1 MSADAIRL
9 TCADYAQVMPLAT
22 GAVQPSRFGL
32 ELLLGKRGSWP
43 DRAEALRRSL
53 GDDTVHGGESS
64 MGQHLGRIGRGDRS
78 AVALPI
84 FVLRNFTARDLYV
97 RRGAAIR
104 TVADLAGKRI
114 GMYSWSASGSIWYR
128 HFLDYAGV
136 APENVQWTIGEIDTA
151 SSALNVTYPA
161 GVAVAPP
168 GRSLSDMLLAD
179 ELDAIY
185 SPPRPARYHPADGPI
200 VRLFPEFRGVERQYF
215 ADTGVFPPQHLVVLR
230 RAVWEADRSLA
241 PALTTA
247 FERCQDY
254 YRDQTRSFPYASPWL
269 EAELEETA
277 AAMGDDPYAH
287 GLERNRATL
296 KIFCDMGHRLGL
308 TEKHVTVDDYFADYM
323 AS

>member
-1 MSADAIRL
+1 MSTAAIRL

-22 GAVQPSRFGL
+22 GAVQPDRMSV

-53 GDDTVHGGESS
+53 GDETVHGGESS
-64 MGQHLGRIGRGDRS
+64 MGQHLARIGRGDRS

-97 RRGAAIR
+97 RQGSAIR
-104 TVADLAGKRI
+104 TVADLASKRV
-114 GMYSWSASGSIWYR
+114 GMYSWTASGSIWYR
-128 HFLDYAGV
+128 HFLAYAGV
-136 APENVQWTIGEIDTA
+136 APEDVQWTIGEIDAA
-151 SSALNVTYPA
+151 SSAPSDHYPS
-161 GVAVAPP
+161 GVVGAPP

-185 SPPRPARYHPADGPI
+185 SPPRPARFHPVAGPI

-241 PALTTA
+241 PAITA
-247 FERCQDY
+247 VFEQCYAYHQA
-254 YRDQTRSFPYASPWL
+254 QTRSFPYASPWL
-269 EAELEETA
+269 EAELEDTA
-277 AAMGDDPYAH
+277 AAMGDDPYTH

-308 TEKHVTVDDYFADYM
+308 TEKHVTVDDYFGEYI

>member
-1 MSADAIRL
+1 MSTAAIRL

-22 GAVQPSRFGL
+22 GAVQPDRLSV

-53 GDDTVHGGESS
+53 ADETIHGGESS
-64 MGQHLGRIGRGDRS
+64 MGQHLARIGRGDRS

-97 RRGAAIR
+97 RQGSAIR
-104 TVADLAGKRI
+104 TVADLASKRI
-114 GMYSWSASGSIWYR
+114 GMYSWTASGSIWYR
-128 HFLDYAGV
+128 HFLAYAGV
-136 APENVQWTIGEIDTA
+136 PPENVQWTIGEIDAA
-151 SSALNVTYPA
+151 SAAPNDQYPS
-161 GVAVAPP
+161 GVVGAPP

-185 SPPRPARYHPADGPI
+185 SPPRPARFHPVAGPI

-241 PALTTA
+241 PSITA
-247 FERCQDY
+247 VFEHCYAYHQA
-254 YRDQTRSFPYASPWL
+254 QTRSFPYASPWL
-269 EAELEETA
+269 EAELGETA
-277 AAMGDDPYAH
+277 AAMGDDPYSH

-308 TEKHVTVDDYFADYM
+308 TEKHVTVDDYFGEYI